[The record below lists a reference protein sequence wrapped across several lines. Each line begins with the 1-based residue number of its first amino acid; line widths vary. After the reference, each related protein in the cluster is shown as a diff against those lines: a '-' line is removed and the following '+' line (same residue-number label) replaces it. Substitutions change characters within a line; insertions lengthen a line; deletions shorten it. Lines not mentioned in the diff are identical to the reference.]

1 MHRNIRKILNF
12 FYPNLCPRCSAFL
25 LSEET
30 VCESCAEQMLLS
42 QNDYCHACGKVNC
55 MCQYQKRFYDKAVI
69 ACHYDSDTAP
79 AVLAMKKSRNTNFAY
94 FSARILAERLRHGTY
109 YEFQKTD
116 YVIPVPMHP
125 SKQKQRG
132 YNQAGLIAK
141 ELALLLNLPYR
152 EDILYKINSGQ
163 EQHTLTSAAE
173 RAKNVES
180 FGIHEISLDGRRI
193 LLCDDVLTTG
203 STMNRCAELLKSK
216 GASFVTAAAASSTS
230 PKYKEQEKSEQKES
244 EEEQIS

>member
-1 MHRNIRKILNF
+1 
-12 FYPNLCPRCSAFL
+12 
-25 LSEET
+25 
-30 VCESCAEQMLLS
+30 
-42 QNDYCHACGKVNC
+42 
-55 MCQYQKRFYDKAVI
+55 MCQYQKRFYDKAVV
-69 ACHYDSDTAP
+69 ACHYDSATAP
-79 AVLAMKKSRNTNFAY
+79 AVLALKKSRNTNFAY

-109 YEFQKTD
+109 YESEKTD
-116 YVIPVPMHP
+116 YVIPVPMHV

-141 ELALLLNLPYR
+141 ELAELLHLPYR
-152 EDILYKINSGQ
+152 EDILYKNKSGK
-163 EQHTLTSAAE
+163 EQHTLKSAAE

-180 FGIHEISLDGRRI
+180 FGIYDISLEGRRI

-216 GASFVTAAAASSTS
+216 GASVVTAAAASSTA
-230 PKYKEQEKSEQKES
+230 PRKKEQ

>member
-1 MHRNIRKILNF
+1 
-12 FYPNLCPRCSAFL
+12 
-25 LSEET
+25 
-30 VCESCAEQMLLS
+30 
-42 QNDYCHACGKVNC
+42 
-55 MCQYQKRFYDKAVI
+55 MCQYQKFFYDKAVV
-69 ACHYDSDTAP
+69 ACYYDKETSP
-79 AVLAMKKSRNTNFAY
+79 AVLALKKSRNTNFAY

-109 YEFQKTD
+109 YEAEKTD
-116 YVIPVPMHP
+116 YVIPVPMHI

-141 ELALLLNLPYR
+141 ELAFLLNLPYR
-152 EDILYKINSGQ
+152 EDILYKNKSGR
-163 EQHTLTSAAE
+163 EQHTLTSAQE

-180 FGIHEISLDGRRI
+180 FGIYDIALEGRRI

-216 GASFVTAAAASSTS
+216 GASAVTAVSASSTA
-230 PKYKEQEKSEQKES
+230 PRNQKKETKETKEL